1 MTPKPSR
8 EEQEAAFAAFREQ
21 TARDVEGGIE
31 AHEAAMTRMGFIF
44 LGLFVAV
51 ILVAALLP

>member
-1 MTPKPSR
+1 MTPKPSS
-8 EEQEAAFAAFREQ
+8 EDKDAAFAAFREQ
-21 TARDVEGGIE
+21 VARDVEGGIE
-31 AHEAAMTRMGFIF
+31 AHETAMTRMGFIF